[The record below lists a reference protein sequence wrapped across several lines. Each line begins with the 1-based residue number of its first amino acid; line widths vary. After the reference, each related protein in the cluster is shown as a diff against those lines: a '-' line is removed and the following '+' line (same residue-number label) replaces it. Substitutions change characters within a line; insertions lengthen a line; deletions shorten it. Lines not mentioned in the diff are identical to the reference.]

1 MPSDRSRNL
10 TARKVVLTL
19 LLFALGTVPISAYAA
34 VPRLAI
40 LKSSQ
45 LEPFEM
51 ATAAITEGLAKQPVQ
66 PEVLTFDLG
75 GEAANAPSVLAQLE
89 AALPQ
94 LVITVGT
101 LATEVMLHAPGN
113 VPVIFTMVLYPE
125 QSGFLRSSSHPV
137 AGVSLDIPLAVQFSY
152 LRQLLPKA
160 QRLGVLYSAGETGAI
175 VEAARKVT
183 VGFGFELRAQ
193 EVGSAAEVVDAL
205 NKLLPQ
211 VDAMW
216 SVADS
221 NVFTSQTTPAIILAA
236 LRQGLPLF
244 GISTAQVR
252 AGAVLSL
259 SADYADIGRQT
270 AEYVNRALGGADLA
284 SLPVATPRTTLLTL
298 NEKTAHHL
306 GFPLPPDLK
315 AAASEVLQ

>member
-1 MPSDRSRNL
+1 MWISC
-10 TARKVVLTL
+10 KGVLAL
-19 LLFALGTVPISAYAA
+19 LLFVSGAFPFSALAA

-40 LKSSQ
+40 LKSSH
-45 LEPFEM
+45 LAPFEV
-51 ATAAITEGLAKQPVQ
+51 ASAAITEGLKKQPVQ

-75 GEAANAPSVLAQLE
+75 GEAANASVVLPQLE

-101 LATEVMLHAPGN
+101 LATEVMLHAPGD

-125 QSGFLRSSSHPV
+125 QSGFLRPSSHPV
-137 AGVSLDIPLAVQFSY
+137 AGISLDIPLSVQFSY

-160 QRLGVLYSAGETGAI
+160 QRLGVLYSARETGTI
-175 VEAARKVT
+175 VEAALKAAAA
-183 VGFGFELRAQ
+183 FGFELHAQ
-193 EVGSAAEVVDAL
+193 EVGSAAEVVDTL
-205 NKLLPQ
+205 SKLLAR

-216 SVADS
+216 AVADS
-221 NVFTSQTTPAIILAA
+221 NVFTTQTTPAIILEA
-236 LRQGLPLF
+236 LREGVPLF

-270 AEYVNRALGGADLA
+270 AEYVGQVLAGTDLA
-284 SLPVATPRTTLLTL
+284 RLPVATPRTTVLTL

-306 GFPLPPDLK
+306 GFSLPSELK
-315 AAASEVLQ
+315 AVASEVLQ